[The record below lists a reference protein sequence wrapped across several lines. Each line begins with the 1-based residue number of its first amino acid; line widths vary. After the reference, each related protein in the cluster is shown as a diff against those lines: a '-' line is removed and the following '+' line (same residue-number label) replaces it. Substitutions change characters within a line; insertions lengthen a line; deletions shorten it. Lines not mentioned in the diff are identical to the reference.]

1 MLCVSN
7 EKADEQRGKKK
18 KRRGIEERRGEAE
31 NENRKELYAA
41 GVRGK
46 GMKEE
51 GRG

>member
-1 MLCVSN
+1 MN
-7 EKADEQRGKKK
+7 KEGRRKK
-18 KRRGIEERRGEAE
+18 GEEWRRGEAE

-46 GMKEE
+46 GMKEK

>member
-18 KRRGIEERRGEAE
+18 KEEEWRRGEAE

-46 GMKEE
+46 GIKEE